1 MCSARSCARVSRA
14 RLVAQ
19 LRECSVCD
27 CDWRY
32 SQLVFFPCVFLL
44 SRAERCEFQIGDNKP
59 IPFFFIGGNHDQ
71 NAPRSSSFHPAPPRF
86 VGGGLSGAA
95 LARARGAQA
104 YRHCFTVRSRCARA
118 HRSGAAMAGHDA
130 FLTSL
135 WINALFGFCF
145 CLGFCLL
152 RTRLRVIYSPR
163 RRLLKGSPHAPPALP
178 PGLLAW
184 IKPLIEL
191 DEPTF
196 TATAGLDATMYLR

>member
-1 MCSARSCARVSRA
+1 
-14 RLVAQ
+14 
-19 LRECSVCD
+19 
-27 CDWRY
+27 
-32 SQLVFFPCVFLL
+32 
-44 SRAERCEFQIGDNKP
+44 
-59 IPFFFIGGNHDQ
+59 
-71 NAPRSSSFHPAPPRF
+71 
-86 VGGGLSGAA
+86 
-95 LARARGAQA
+95 
-104 YRHCFTVRSRCARA
+104 
-118 HRSGAAMAGHDA
+118 MAGHDA